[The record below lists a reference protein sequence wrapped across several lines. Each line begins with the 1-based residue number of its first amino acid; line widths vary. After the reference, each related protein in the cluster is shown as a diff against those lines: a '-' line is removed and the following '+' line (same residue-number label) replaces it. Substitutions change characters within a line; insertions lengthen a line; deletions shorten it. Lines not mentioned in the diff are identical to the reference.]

1 MPVGEKI
8 PISPLLRTRQRTSET
23 APPDISAPRL
33 DCMAAAPVYD
43 VTVPIRS
50 RGTRRGSHRTAQG
63 IEARHDCIVS
73 ELKAHGPGFRRGEFE
88 IAQWLAG
95 EWVKLGSYENRLLLT
110 LSLAEASMFVDRLA
124 LGMLAPF
131 LGKELGLSN
140 FQFGLL
146 SSGFSLAYAVSG
158 YVIAGFSDRTAQR
171 RNFLIVSTLAF
182 SVLSAATG
190 FAPGLAYLLIL
201 RILLGVAEGPFLPI
215 LQSVMVPASSPHRH
229 GFNVGFLQNVAPFLL
244 GQLASPIVLTQL
256 ATSFNWRFTF
266 FMTAIPGLL
275 IIPFLYRLV
284 PARALGS
291 DQTSRS
297 ASPRARSTNLL
308 RIRNVML
315 CVALA
320 ACTGTWIL
328 LNNTFLPLY
337 LVKVGGY
344 PATQMGFMMSLLGVG
359 GCAASLILPAL
370 SDRIG
375 RKPVLLGGFILGLA
389 TPLGVL
395 LAPQHTGVLIATL
408 AIGSCV
414 LGCTPLT
421 ITIVPSDSVDSRSLA
436 RAIGLTSAS
445 SAIVGGVVMPA
456 VAGRLAD
463 SYGLQVPIW
472 ITLGAML
479 VGIVV
484 ASALEKIPRAVNF
497 TPIAGESR

>member
-1 MPVGEKI
+1 MG
-8 PISPLLRTRQRTSET
+8 
-23 APPDISAPRL
+23 SARFKF
-33 DCMAAAPVYD
+33 A
-43 VTVPIRS
+43 
-50 RGTRRGSHRTAQG
+50 
-63 IEARHDCIVS
+63 
-73 ELKAHGPGFRRGEFE
+73 
-88 IAQWLAG
+88 
-95 EWVKLGSYENRLLLT
+95 SYENRLLLT

-124 LGMLAPF
+124 LGLLAPF
-131 LGKELGLSN
+131 LAKELTLSN

-146 SSGFSLAYAVSG
+146 SSGFSLAYAISG
-158 YVIAGFSDRTAQR
+158 YLIAGLSDRTAQR

-182 SVLSAATG
+182 SLLSAATG
-190 FAPGLAYLLIL
+190 FAPGLAYLLAL
-201 RILLGVAEGPFLPI
+201 RILLGIAEGPFLPI

-256 ATSFNWRFTF
+256 ATAFNWRLTF
-266 FMTAIPGLL
+266 FLTAIPGLL

-284 PARALGS
+284 PGRAAGTAAAGVAGRAEPGS
-291 DQTSRS
+291 L
-297 ASPRARSTNLL
+297 NLF

-337 LVKVGGY
+337 LVKVVGY
-344 PATQMGFMMSLLGVG
+344 SATQMGFMMSLLGVG

-375 RKPVLLGGFILGLA
+375 RKPVLLAGFTLGLA

-395 LAPQHTGVLIATL
+395 LAPHNTAVLMAAIGV
-408 AIGSCV
+408 GSCV

-456 VAGRLAD
+456 LAGRLAD
-463 SYGLQVPIW
+463 SYGLQVPIC
-472 ITLGAML
+472 ITLGAMV
-479 VGIVV
+479 VGLAVV
-484 ASALEKIPRAVNF
+484 AALDKVPRAANF
-497 TPIAGESR
+497 TQIVGDTR